1 MVANSVAAVLHILG
15 YSIVTPWGAAAAA
28 VALLLGG
35 YKAID
40 KLTGGKVL

>member
-1 MVANSVAAVLHILG
+1 MVSDSVAAVLHILG
-15 YSIVTPWGAAAAA
+15 YSLATPWGAAVAA